1 MCVYDRILR
10 YRHIFMLTNSSQI
23 DDNICMVTKGK
34 SKTERPNIKASC
46 KLWARFESWME
57 DHGFQSLPE
66 GLRAAM
72 IKVTNF
78 ETESQQKIA

>member
-1 MCVYDRILR
+1 MCVYDRKLR

-23 DDNICMVTKGK
+23 VDNNCMSE

-46 KLWARFESWME
+46 KLWIRFETWME
-57 DHGFQSLPE
+57 DHGYQSLPE

-72 IKVTNF
+72 IKVTGF
-78 ETESQQKIA
+78 DPESQAKIT